1 MIKETGEQPEEEVH
15 RARSGRVLSAG
26 ASVPIKLRC
35 VTFPV
40 WMCLLT
46 WKLSEPHTI
55 GILWRL
61 HHIGMVNYNNISSP
75 PPLSGGC
82 RVELKIPGF

>member
-1 MIKETGEQPEEEVH
+1 MFTSLLLEGMIKETGEQPEEEVH

-40 WMCLLT
+40 WMLSLIHI
-46 WKLSEPHTI
+46 SEPT
-55 GILWRL
+55 RL
-61 HHIGMVNYNNISSP
+61 HSLSRMPSSA
-75 PPLSGGC
+75 
-82 RVELKIPGF
+82 